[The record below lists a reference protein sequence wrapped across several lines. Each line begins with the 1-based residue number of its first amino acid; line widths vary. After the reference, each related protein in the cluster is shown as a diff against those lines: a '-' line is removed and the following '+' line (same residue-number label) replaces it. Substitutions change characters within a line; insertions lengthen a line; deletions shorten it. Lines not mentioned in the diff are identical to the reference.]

1 MDFDFK
7 KVGLFIAAF
16 AVVLVFLFNASNYNN
31 VEYPKNCNDSLQ
43 VNIDT
48 LVLDTISLDSL
59 K

>member
-31 VEYPKNCNDSLQ
+31 VEYTENCNDSLQ